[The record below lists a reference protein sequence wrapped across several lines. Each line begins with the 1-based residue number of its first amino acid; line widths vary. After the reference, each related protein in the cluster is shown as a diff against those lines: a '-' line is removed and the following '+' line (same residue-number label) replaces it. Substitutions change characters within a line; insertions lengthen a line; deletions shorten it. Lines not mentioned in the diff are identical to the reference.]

1 MTSLSLLAGRTVQ
14 ILYEKLVQIY
24 DRAKRQYVKNMSLCF
39 KNSNVFSYR
48 NPNGPNSIPASWP
61 KYDMMSQQYLDIS
74 SQITEES
81 VKQRIAARRMEFWL
95 NLLPELLKSQ

>member
-1 MTSLSLLAGRTVQ
+1 MTSLSLLADRTVQ
-14 ILYEKLVQIY
+14 LLYKYMTAQKDNTLNLYLSFNKL
-24 DRAKRQYVKNMSLCF
+24 
-39 KNSNVFSYR
+39 NSNLFSYR

-74 SQITEES
+74 SQITPGS

>member
-14 ILYEKLVQIY
+14 MLYKYMTALKDNTLLYLSFIKL
-24 DRAKRQYVKNMSLCF
+24 
-39 KNSNVFSYR
+39 NSNLFSYR
-48 NPNGPNSIPASWP
+48 NPNGPSSIPTSWP

-74 SQITEES
+74 TQITPGS

-95 NLLPELLKSQ
+95 NLLPELFKSQ